1 MDYMEIFIGLLM
13 LVFALQL
20 TYLIGGFDIEPEL
33 KDKQN
38 EN

>member
-13 LVFALQL
+13 LVFAFQL
-20 TYLIGGFDIEPEL
+20 IYLIEDYDTEPKL

-38 EN
+38 GK